1 VEEVKNKKRKNLRRC
16 EGCNEDNPLTLFNK
30 GDLNNVL
37 GFYYRQSWN
46 KGLEKY
52 SALRHGYSNLCLEKG
67 IIYRWS
73 VLTAIA

>member
-37 GFYYRQSWN
+37 DFYYRQSWN